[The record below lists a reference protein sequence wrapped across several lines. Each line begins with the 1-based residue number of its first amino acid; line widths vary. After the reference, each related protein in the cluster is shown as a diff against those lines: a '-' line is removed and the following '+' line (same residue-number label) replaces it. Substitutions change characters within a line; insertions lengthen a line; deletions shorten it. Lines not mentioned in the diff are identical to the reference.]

1 METNPRTSL
10 KLLNKELHD
19 YFTQVLKMPYSG
31 FDEAALLSHSGYNYT
46 TLLQLLDLIICVII
60 KSETNEDF
68 KEELIQHILSLSDST
83 QELLQAVIQRAIDG
97 AQEE

>member
-19 YFTQVLKMPYSG
+19 YFTQVLKMPYPG
-31 FDEAALLSHSGYNYT
+31 FDEAALLSHSGYNYSS
-46 TLLQLLDLIICVII
+46 LLQLLDLVICVII

-97 AQEE
+97 SQD